1 MTWNGGHHRRV
12 KYQIQRGGMTMYV
25 TRYQWVWTYWG
36 YQLMPVTVF
45 VPVYYTPVV
54 YYYW

>member
-1 MTWNGGHHRRV
+1 
-12 KYQIQRGGMTMYV
+12 MY
-25 TRYQWVWTYWG
+25 TIRYQWVWTYYG
-36 YQLMPVTVF
+36 YQLMAVRVF

>member
-1 MTWNGGHHRRV
+1 
-12 KYQIQRGGMTMYV
+12 MYV
-25 TRYQWVWTYWG
+25 TRYQWVWAYFG

>member
-1 MTWNGGHHRRV
+1 
-12 KYQIQRGGMTMYV
+12 MYV
-25 TRYQWVWTYWG
+25 TRYQWVWTYFG
-36 YQLMPVTVF
+36 YVLAPVTVF

>member
-1 MTWNGGHHRRV
+1 
-12 KYQIQRGGMTMYV
+12 MTMYV
-25 TRYQWVWTYWG
+25 TRYQWVWTYYG
-36 YQLMPVTVF
+36 YVLMPVTVF